1 MKGGKENKSY
11 FSRTKNND
19 KKTAVVYG
27 GFYKESQDLDRFVE
41 CTADYVRLLFRCE
54 FDEVYCVTGNTDRK
68 LGIIFGMFLSI

>member
-27 GFYKESQDLDRFVE
+27 GFYKESQDLDRLSF
-41 CTADYVRLLFRCE
+41 
-54 FDEVYCVTGNTDRK
+54 EVYILK
-68 LGIIFGMFLSI
+68 